1 MDPLPFTLVMI
12 SAITHSMWNY
22 LAKTGKDK
30 EAYMLV
36 MNIAGFILLIPI
48 YWILL
53 PDFSFPIE
61 ALPFLIISSLAETVY
76 FLGLGKAYEKGDLSV
91 VYPVA
96 RSSPMFVAIIAVF
109 LLDEKIN
116 LWGIFGIMLIFIGV
130 YMLHLKSLKRDELL
144 APLRYIR
151 EPASKYALLAALGTT
166 IYSISDKI
174 GVTTISPIQYSF
186 WLGIIIPSLLIIT
199 IVPRKGI
206 EKIRDEL
213 DGSIVRISL
222 SAILMRGGYL
232 LVLFAMSIAQVSYI
246 LALRQVSVVLG
257 ALLGI
262 VLLKEKYGKIRLI
275 GSIIILIGVYLL
287 GAMT

>member
-116 LWGIFGIMLIFIGV
+116 LWGIFGIMLIFTGV

-144 APLRYIR
+144 APIRYIR

-186 WLGIIIPSLLIIT
+186 WLGIIIPALLIIT

-275 GSIIILIGVYLL
+275 SSIIILIGVYLL

>member
-116 LWGIFGIMLIFIGV
+116 LWGIFGIMLIFTGV

-275 GSIIILIGVYLL
+275 SSIIILIGVYLL

>member
-36 MNIAGFILLIPI
+36 MNIAGFILLTPI

-116 LWGIFGIMLIFIGV
+116 LWGIFGIMLIFTGV

>member
-130 YMLHLKSLKRDELL
+130 YMLHLKSLKRDELQ

-186 WLGIIIPSLLIIT
+186 WLGIIIPALLIIT

>member
-116 LWGIFGIMLIFIGV
+116 LWGIFGIMLIFTGV